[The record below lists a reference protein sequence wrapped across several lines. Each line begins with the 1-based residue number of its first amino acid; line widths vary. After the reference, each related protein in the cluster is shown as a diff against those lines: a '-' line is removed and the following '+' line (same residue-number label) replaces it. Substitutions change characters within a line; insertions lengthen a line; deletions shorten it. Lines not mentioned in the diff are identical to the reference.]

1 MIKFYRN
8 TLKIAVFQIITEK
21 DIKSK
26 LIRKIKDLCETQYLR
41 KCNSHPS
48 PKLVAFDKI
57 CKIILLGKISQRL
70 LLPTKEQTYAVLL
83 IKVMFEIQWFIIVK
97 IFYCFEMIM

>member
-1 MIKFYRN
+1 MYDILISN
-8 TLKIAVFQIITEK
+8 WLKN
-21 DIKSK
+21 
-26 LIRKIKDLCETQYLR
+26 IKDYYEIQYLR

-70 LLPTKEQTYAVLL
+70 LPPTKGKTCAELP
-83 IKVMFEIQWFIIVK
+83 INVMFKIKWFIIVVV
-97 IFYCFEMIM
+97 FYCFEMIL

>member
-1 MIKFYRN
+1 MIRRIIDFY
-8 TLKIAVFQIITEK
+8 
-21 DIKSK
+21 
-26 LIRKIKDLCETQYLR
+26 ETQYLR

-70 LLPTKEQTYAVLL
+70 LLPTKEETCAELL
-83 IKVMFEIQWFIIVK
+83 IKVMFEIQWFIIVEV
-97 IFYCFEMIM
+97 FYCFEMIM

>member
-8 TLKIAVFQIITEK
+8 IAVFQIITEK

-26 LIRKIKDLCETQYLR
+26 LIREIKDLCETQYLR

-70 LLPTKEQTYAVLL
+70 LLPTIGKTCAELL
-83 IKVMFEIQWFIIVK
+83 IKVMFEI
-97 IFYCFEMIM
+97 